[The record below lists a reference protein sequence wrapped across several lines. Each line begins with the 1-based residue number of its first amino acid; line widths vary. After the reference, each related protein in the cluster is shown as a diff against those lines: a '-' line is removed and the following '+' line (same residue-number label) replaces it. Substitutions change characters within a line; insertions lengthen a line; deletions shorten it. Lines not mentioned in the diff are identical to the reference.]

1 VAPRYDKLL
10 VLDLDETLIHAT
22 YIPLGRAPE
31 QCVGPYAVYHRP
43 GVADFL
49 ERSLAGFEVGIWTAS
64 TLGYALPVLASL
76 VARERLA
83 FIWGRERCTLRYDP
97 ETHEYERLKDL
108 KKLCRRGY
116 DRTKVLF
123 VDDTPAKIARSYGNY
138 VRVEPYLGAPEDG
151 ELQALATYLDHLGP
165 VDDVRRIE
173 KRGWR
178 QRHAKSGD

>member
-22 YIPLGRAPE
+22 YAPLGRTPE
-31 QCVGPYAVYHRP
+31 QRVGPYAVYHRP
-43 GVADFL
+43 GVAEFID
-49 ERSLAGFEVGIWTAS
+49 RALAGFEVGIWTAS
-64 TLGYALPVLASL
+64 TLSYALPVLAAL
-76 VARERLA
+76 VPRDRLA
-83 FIWGRERCTLRYDP
+83 FVWGRERCTMRYDP
-97 ETHEYERLKDL
+97 ETHEYEHLKDL
-108 KKLCRRGY
+108 KKLRRRGY

-138 VRVEPYLGAPEDG
+138 VCVEPYLGAPEDG
-151 ELQALATYLDHLGP
+151 ELAALATYLDHLGR

-178 QRHAKSGD
+178 QRHTTRGE